1 MIIVITSLYQSS
13 SNIKKTTLVSGCEKG
28 GKYYIMGK
36 KKGVI
41 ARDLGE
47 MGIQSGCEKGSIYI
61 LKCTNYVIQKQN
73 KNRQNTSNTT
83 TCLISLKS

>member
-47 MGIQSGCEKGSIYI
+47 MGI
-61 LKCTNYVIQKQN
+61 
-73 KNRQNTSNTT
+73 
-83 TCLISLKS
+83 